1 MLRVYFAIL
10 FTMTSAAASAS
21 AAGPASAPAPGASS
35 QPSIS
40 PEELHRQAL
49 DMKRAGRIDAASAV
63 MDKAYNA
70 TPADQR
76 TRPLVLNRAIID
88 LTARVNVMRAVRDL
102 QQYFREHPQPDEQ
115 AENILGAALNV
126 AAETPRW
133 KKGTLWQSAYQEWD
147 RRNTQLQDI
156 RPGYHRWGTQ
166 WLEEK
171 QYLQMEADRVEMQRA
186 IDEQTANVDRAKT
199 RLAAARARGE
209 MLRLSSDE
217 LRQQMQQQGS
227 NRTGGALLPP
237 GQQGNVGV
245 PVGQSVTGALAGTN
259 EARGR
264 AVADTVIANAEF
276 QAEQTR
282 LNQLKSSL
290 AGVRPQWPATFDPI
304 ELTALT
310 PPPPPPPDAK
320 AMAAIVETAA
330 KEKARV
336 NSPFSASGTAQKLA
350 NDPGPAAAQP
360 PGPAAPAAP
369 TTGPAPQP
377 PPESPFAPRDIDKH
391 PRR

>member
-1 MLRVYFAIL
+1 MVRVYLAIFL
-10 FTMTSAAASAS
+10 IMTSAAACTSGAV
-21 AAGPASAPAPGASS
+21 AAAAATS
-35 QPSIS
+35 QPSVS

-49 DMKRAGRIDAASAV
+49 ELKRVGKIDAASAV
-63 MDKAYNA
+63 IDKAYNA

-102 QQYFREHPQPDEQ
+102 QQYLREHPQPDEQ
-115 AENILGAALNV
+115 AHNILGAALNI

-133 KKGTLWQSAYQEWD
+133 KKGPLWQSAYQEWD
-147 RRNTQLQDI
+147 RRNTQLQEL
-156 RPGYHRWGTQ
+156 RPGYRRWGTQ

-171 QYLQMEADRVEMQRA
+171 QYLQMETDRVELQRA
-186 IDEQTANVDRAKT
+186 IDEQAANVDHAKT
-199 RLAAARARGE
+199 RLAAARARSE
-209 MLRLSSDE
+209 MLRISRDE
-217 LRQQMQQQGS
+217 LRQQMQQGTNRPSGPVVPLDQQG
-227 NRTGGALLPP
+227 NLGVPP
-237 GQQGNVGV
+237 GQ
-245 PVGQSVTGALAGTN
+245 SVATALAGTN
-259 EARGR
+259 DARAR
-264 AVADTVIANAEF
+264 AVADTIMADAEF
-276 QAEQTR
+276 QAEQKR
-282 LNQLKSSL
+282 LNNLKGAL
-290 AGVRPQWPATFDPI
+290 AGIRPPWPATFDPI
-304 ELTALT
+304 DVTALT

-336 NSPFSASGTAQKLA
+336 NSPFSASGTAQKGA
-350 NDPGPAAAQP
+350 GDPGPAAQP
-360 PGPAAPAAP
+360 VTPIAPATP